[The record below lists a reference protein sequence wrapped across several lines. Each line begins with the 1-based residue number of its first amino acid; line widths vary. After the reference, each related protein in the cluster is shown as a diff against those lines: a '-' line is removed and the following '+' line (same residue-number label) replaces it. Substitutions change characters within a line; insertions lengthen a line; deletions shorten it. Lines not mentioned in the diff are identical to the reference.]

1 MNNKRVNWFHATLFT
16 ARHHFSHDFL
26 YFSCA
31 TTLFLYI
38 IFHQSITNLENICK
52 VPRRMPALESRCRYS
67 TSASDLATIASMSW
81 LLAMHCNCCAMAVG
95 YWSVGWE
102 STSVSTVLLML
113 PCYLHLHSMDFHR
126 FHRLGYKM
134 ELPFFT
140 CFFSVNF
147 LIIVNFFNFLN
158 FFRFFS
164 KIRTFLTFFYVFFSS
179 LFNFLTT
186 HGRTIFHVW
195 IVRDLQ

>member
-1 MNNKRVNWFHATLFT
+1 MQHYSLLGITSLTTFCIARVQQIF
-16 ARHHFSHDFL
+16 
-26 YFSCA
+26 
-31 TTLFLYI
+31 FLYI
-38 IFHQSITNLENICK
+38 IFHQSTTNLENICK
-52 VPRRMPALESRCRYS
+52 VPRRMPALESRYRYS

-81 LLAMHCNCCAMAVG
+81 LLAMNCNCCAMAVG
-95 YWSVGWE
+95 YWSGGWE
-102 STSVSTVLLML
+102 LTLVSTVLLVL

-126 FHRLGYKM
+126 FHRSGYKM

-140 CFFSVNF
+140 FCFFFVSFSIN
-147 LIIVNFFNFLN
+147 VNFFNFLN
-158 FFRFFS
+158 FSDFFRDQNFSNFF
-164 KIRTFLTFFYVFFSS
+164 LCLFYFSS